1 MAELSCQSCE
11 EIKQEV
17 PSLVTNGLSS
27 TMCASLKNDTGLK
40 ASSGNDDCED
50 LNNLNDCLVGNMETE
65 IDRYDVCEWKP
76 FTKKLID
83 NLYTTL
89 KAMIC
94 AICGI
99 WTNIHNLWT
108 TIRSLCL
115 KKEGNKIV
123 LYSNLGDHCS
133 VTDSDTT
140 YDLTKSGNKIIL
152 TGSDGSRDE
161 VTDSN
166 TTYDL
171 TINGHTVHL
180 NGSDG
185 TDDSVT
191 VPDNDTKYGLSR
203 SGHTVTIVEGG
214 TNKSVTIPDDDTWQP
229 NTANQAGYVTKGDG
243 HENKVWATDDDG
255 VPAWRDKGAIDGRA
269 FVRFYRD
276 LGTGSESVP
285 YWDNITADFERTLDI
300 YMNPSGMSGGNL
312 PADRDYVVIVSN
324 CTNLRYFG
332 DINAQVTVYSS
343 GDTRSIATLRSHLGQ
358 HPSVA
363 IKQNGQSGVI
373 QSDSFFEN
381 FSWTTSSAVLIKKGE
396 HIKVNFH
403 VSDAKAGASNNAV
416 APSAR
421 MHQFVCTWIPV
432 AVEIN

>member
-11 EIKQEV
+11 DIKQEV

-65 IDRYDVCEWKP
+65 IDKYDVCEWKP

-83 NLYTTL
+83 NVWTTL

-94 AICGI
+94 AICGL
-99 WTNIHNLWT
+99 WTNVHNLWT
-108 TIRSLCL
+108 TLRSLCL

-133 VTDSDTT
+133 VTDNDTK
-140 YDLTKSGNKIIL
+140 YSISKSGDKIIL
-152 TGSDGSRDE
+152 TGTDGSTDQ
-161 VTDSN
+161 VTDS
-166 TTYDL
+166 
-171 TINGHTVHL
+171 
-180 NGSDG
+180 
-185 TDDSVT
+185 
-191 VPDNDTKYGLSR
+191 
-203 SGHTVTIVEGG
+203 
-214 TNKSVTIPDDDTWQP
+214 DTWQP

-343 GDTRSIATLRSHLGQ
+343 GDTRSISTLRSHLGQ